1 MSSRTSTRQAA
12 AKAKEA
18 LHQTATAGAKRG
30 AGAKRK
36 GASQEEVPKPKKE
49 RKEGEIEEQPYTEV
63 MEEIPAEVKEGA
75 PPVEQRNEENEA
87 VNGEA
92 KKEEVKE
99 PQKKEAEPVPKEG
112 EKKEGG
118 EEGGG
123 KEGQPEPEPQKQPEP
138 GPEPKEK
145 TPEPTAVKEASPPR
159 KELPS
164 NVLEK
169 GIIYFFLRGK
179 VSSAE
184 EEPESMGEVAR
195 SFIVLRPLPRD
206 AKIGE
211 GTIGDDNNCRLLVLP
226 KKVLPTTSKDRF
238 MGFVEKGGTTAKVIR
253 ESFLAK
259 ETETATRGTR
269 YTPAATPVAE
279 GVYAITKRDR
289 ASHLVYHLT
298 IPKEISDVQ
307 KDVGLKARGSFIAS
321 AKNPKFP
328 GTANLPKAPEYPEEV
343 KEQFGDLRWVPLE
356 PQFIDYPSAQFLL
369 IGGTHREL
377 GTEEAGEEV
386 ETLEH
391 ENEVR
396 AAPLSDDDTIYE
408 DLGMSGKNYPNVA
421 TTWE

>member
-1 MSSRTSTRQAA
+1 MTSRASTRQAA

-18 LHQTATAGAKRG
+18 LHQTAASGAKRG

-49 RKEGEIEEQPYTEV
+49 RKEGEVEEQPTTEV
-63 MEEIPAEVKEGA
+63 MEEKPAEVKEGA

-92 KKEEVKE
+92 KKEE
-99 PQKKEAEPVPKEG
+99 AEPVPQER
-112 EKKEGG
+112 EKKEA

-123 KEGQPEPEPQKQPEP
+123 KEGQPESQKQPEP
-138 GPEPKEK
+138 APEPKEK

-159 KELPS
+159 KDLPS

-179 VSSAE
+179 VGSAE
-184 EEPESMGEVAR
+184 GEPESMEEVAR

-211 GTIGDDNNCRLLVLP
+211 GAIGDDNNCRLLVLP

-238 MGFVEKGGTTAKVIR
+238 MGFVEKGRTTAKAIR

-259 ETETATRGTR
+259 ENETATRGIR

-298 IPKEISDVQ
+298 IPKEISEVQ

-328 GTANLPKAPEYPEEV
+328 GTANLSQAPEYPEEV
-343 KEQFGDLRWVPLE
+343 KERFGDLHWVPLE
-356 PQFIDYPSAQFLL
+356 PQFIDYPNAQFLL
-369 IGGTHREL
+369 IGGSHHEL
-377 GTEEAGEEV
+377 GTEEAGGEV